1 MTDIIRKIERCAGG
15 NHVTLTVEDDATGKE
30 RTIPMLW
37 SDFAETSEG
46 KLWREKAD
54 ADALVC
60 VEAVRAGKDE
70 LGKGGDF
77 ASIKAR
83 IEVAK
88 AKGG

>member
-37 SDFAETSEG
+37 SDFTEAHEG
-46 KLWREKAD
+46 KLWREKDD

-60 VEAVRAGKDE
+60 VDTVRAGKDE
-70 LGKGGDF
+70 IAKGGDF
-77 ASIKAR
+77 AAIKAR
-83 IEVAK
+83 IEKVK
-88 AKGG
+88 

>member
-1 MTDIIRKIERCAGG
+1 MAEIIRKIERCAGG

-37 SDFAETSEG
+37 ADFAELNEG
-46 KLWREKAD
+46 RLWREKAD

-70 LGKGGDF
+70 IAKGGDF

-83 IEVAK
+83 VEVEKIK
-88 AKGG
+88 AV

>member
-37 SDFAETSEG
+37 SDFAESEG

-60 VEAVRAGKDE
+60 VEVVRAGKDE

-83 IEVAK
+83 VEKV
-88 AKGG
+88 KGG